1 MTTHHQPEPS
11 ICATAAHHLQL
22 LTRVRQ
28 HIASVASAVVFFALV
43 ENTPLDDGESTTALS
58 AFELASLTGMTP
70 SAVQRALNNLRMAG
84 LIARHQL
91 VKQKG
96 CVSLTLIT
104 PKGLD
109 IITPSVAGVNS
120 TSLPASVLAELVGES
135 LATTQA
141 CARAWAE
148 GTLPSSIDL
157 ADYRGGAAAYERLM
171 ALLRANVETR
181 TRALEQAIADT
192 EAAKQAEAQGR
203 VTVPLSDGSMLE
215 LDSAKFAEVS
225 PRSVDLAFVKDV
237 LFRVMARGHRLTP
250 DLAIRL
256 AGEICYS
263 RAAGF
268 VRDHA
273 WEAGVAVLASCV
285 TRPTWTKPR
294 SITPAWYASVAK
306 CSSVRN
312 LSTAPS
318 DVVH

>member
-1 MTTHHQPEPS
+1 MTTHHQSDTS
-11 ICATAAHHLQL
+11 ICGAAAHHLQV
-22 LTRVRQ
+22 LTRIRL

-43 ENTPLDDGESTTALS
+43 QNTALDEGESTTALS
-58 AFELASLTGMTP
+58 AFELSGLTGMTP
-70 SAVQRALNNLRMAG
+70 SAVQRALNNLRAAG

-109 IITPSVAGVNS
+109 ILSPSVSGANS
-120 TSLPASVLAELVGES
+120 ASLPASVLAELVGES
-135 LATTQA
+135 LTTTQA

-157 ADYRGGAAAYERLM
+157 ADYRGGAAAHDRLLE
-171 ALLRANVETR
+171 LLRANVEAR
-181 TRALEQAIADT
+181 TRAVQEAIA
-192 EAAKQAEAQGR
+192 EAEVAEQAEAEGR
-203 VTVPLSDGSMLE
+203 IIIPLSEGSTLE

-225 PRSVDLAFVKDV
+225 PRSVDLAFVKEV
-237 LFRVMARGHRLTP
+237 LFRVMARGHQLTP
-250 DLAIRL
+250 DSAIRL

-285 TRPTWTKPR
+285 TRSTWTKPR
-294 SITPAWYASVAK
+294 SITPAWYASVAH
-306 CSSVRN
+306 CTTVRN
-312 LSTAPS
+312 LSTAS
-318 DVVH
+318 SEAVH

>member
-1 MTTHHQPEPS
+1 MTTHHLPEPG
-11 ICATAAHHLQL
+11 ICGAAAHHLQVL
-22 LTRVRQ
+22 NRVRL

-43 ENTPLDDGESTTALS
+43 QNTPLDDGESTTALS
-58 AFELASLTGMTP
+58 AFELAGLTGMTP
-70 SAVQRALNNLRMAG
+70 SAVQRALNNLRAAG

-109 IITPSVAGVNS
+109 ILAPTVAGGNS
-120 TSLPASVLAELVGES
+120 ASLPASVLAELVGEP

-157 ADYRGGAAAYERLM
+157 ADFRGGAAAHDRLM
-171 ALLRANVETR
+171 ALLRANVEAR
-181 TRALEQAIADT
+181 TRAVEDAIA
-192 EAAKQAEAQGR
+192 EAEVAEQAEAEGR
-203 VTVPLSDGSMLE
+203 VTIPLSDGSTLE

-225 PRSVDLAFVKDV
+225 PRSVDLAFVKEV
-237 LFRVMARGHRLTP
+237 LFRVMARGRRLTP
-250 DLAIRL
+250 DSAIRL

-263 RAAGF
+263 RATGF

-273 WEAGVAVLASCV
+273 WESGVAVLASCV

-294 SITPAWYASVAK
+294 SITPAWYASVAQ
-306 CSSVRN
+306 CTTVRN
-312 LSTAPS
+312 LSTAS
-318 DVVH
+318 SEVVH